1 MTLTRFQIHE
11 RLGSLSGEVKAA
23 HEQKRLTAETLAH
36 QEREVTLARQA
47 DEKAE
52 AQIVRLEQ
60 EALDL
65 AAAYHETVKELIGI
79 GGDAPAAEAPPVV
92 LEAVTGHPAM
102 TFSDAFYC
110 EEHAVYHMDG
120 DAPPACVE
128 RYQRPAF
135 ADFGHPTQN
144 GLDVSAVNAAY
155 DRSTHP

>member
-79 GGDAPAAEAPPVV
+79 TPGAAEAIPEPISPEGMAWAEREGERIVAE
-92 LEAVTGHPAM
+92 LALSQCAGPSAYPADAVN
-102 TFSDAFYC
+102 
-110 EEHAVYHMDG
+110 
-120 DAPPACVE
+120 
-128 RYQRPAF
+128 F

-144 GLDVSAVNAAY
+144 GLDDSAGTSAF

>member
-65 AAAYHETVKELIGI
+65 AAAYHDTVKELIGI
-79 GGDAPAAEAPPVV
+79 TGPPLAIEDGPAPELIKLEPYAATPTDMAECDHPLPCDHGGCTLPGGRAE
-92 LEAVTGHPAM
+92 G
-102 TFSDAFYC
+102 
-110 EEHAVYHMDG
+110 
-120 DAPPACVE
+120 
-128 RYQRPAF
+128 F